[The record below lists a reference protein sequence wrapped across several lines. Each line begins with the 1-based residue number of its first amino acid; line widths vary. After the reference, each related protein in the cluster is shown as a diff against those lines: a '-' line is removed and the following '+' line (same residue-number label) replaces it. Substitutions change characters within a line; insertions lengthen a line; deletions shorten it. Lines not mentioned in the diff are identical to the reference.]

1 PSTPP
6 GHYNA
11 QEQQSAL
18 CRSSRNTTPT
28 HRPGMVASAGDSR
41 RSITIPTSAT
51 QPPSSSQN
59 LESNIPTSQ
68 SNPRKRKTPS
78 SVASTA
84 VSVTKRQPV
93 PKVTRVPPSK
103 PLAKKSTQPGT
114 VEDNII
120 DLAQDSDQG
129 NKKIVKCRQT
139 NKKDDGFDKILAYFG
154 PPYYITGDDLTEDPF
169 TYDCLH
175 CNASVRGAHH
185 TNSNLVSHRDGSRQ
199 KGRSTIGCPKRLNA
213 IQAGAKLPPTVA
225 QTVQSSDAKNNTKID
240 SFFCATEKFNN
251 LVLNRVLTIWL
262 IRNAL
267 AWARVEDLALQSA
280 FYYAQPSSKIYMRK
294 WQAQSAQSLYL
305 DLKETMI
312 ARLHSLATVA
322 EEEEYDP
329 EPEEATQV
337 KDGGTKGDETKEDSD
352 EDDDGDG
359 DDNEDDGAEPGGNV
373 KGKETVAAG
382 VSGCCKSNELNELTI
397 SITGSAP
404 WRQTYKLVA
413 MAKGLKVLDLIAGY
427 GIRWNIKY
435 ESQMRAYNAR
445 EPFAIMTKEMEGDG
459 STGALVLPKYYV
471 LKQSLNHKR
480 NECNRNNSLYPMFAQ
495 MAAKLET
502 YLDEA
507 LACETLVVATLL
519 HPAFRLATFEEFFP
533 AHKVRA
539 EQTLVSLFHD
549 CKSSLASKKDD
560 EVKVTEDNQEKNPP
574 NPRSKILNLF
584 HSSSSKA
591 ENDELTVYLKG
602 GEVFEMDAED
612 TRSALIWW

>member
-1 PSTPP
+1 MSVSGVPSTPP

-240 SFFCATEKFNN
+240 SFFCATEKFDN

-312 ARLHSLATVA
+312 ARLHQNDSRFTLIHDVWTTKGNRYGFIGATVTYINKDWEYVVNHLTIKLVAWHHKGAWLAEPVVNVLKKHHLHKKITQTTDSGSNNNTMAVEMFAQLDSLGDPEMLWNPVKMHIKCFCHKLALIVAAGLKELGIRTVPPPKVRRGLLGRFPLDKSLATVA

-352 EDDDGDG
+352 EDDNGDG

-445 EPFAIMTKEMEGDG
+445 EVI
-459 STGALVLPKYYV
+459 
-471 LKQSLNHKR
+471 H
-480 NECNRNNSLYPMFAQ
+480 Q
-495 MAAKLET
+495 ML
-502 YLDEA
+502 
-507 LACETLVVATLL
+507 
-519 HPAFRLATFEEFFP
+519 
-533 AHKVRA
+533 
-539 EQTLVSLFHD
+539 
-549 CKSSLASKKDD
+549 KDD
-560 EVKVTEDNQEKNPP
+560 FDKHVTKN
-574 NPRSKILNLF
+574 
-584 HSSSSKA
+584 
-591 ENDELTVYLKG
+591 
-602 GEVFEMDAED
+602 
-612 TRSALIWW
+612 